1 MLKTAKIF
9 AAVFFGLAV
18 MMLPIG
24 VASVQCHQASRA
36 EQATTVGTAADPGSK
51 KGSPSRISPS
61 APTTPTARM
70 LARRMGS
77 ESWEKLLKRLAIV
90 NSDIATRGIRPFPG
104 TTDKLLTGYHYNEYY
119 DWDLYFENV
128 YLTYFG
134 VTEYCFTNLKM
145 FLDREE
151 PDGYV
156 NRSLIKQR
164 DRQHFKPF
172 LAQLAVMGT
181 KMRGDDYEWA
191 RDKYY
196 DRLRKYIERWF
207 AYDGDHN
214 GLPVWNSADHSGMD
228 NQWSRA
234 GALGAFEV
242 EGVDLACY
250 LVREL
255 RAMAIIAGKLG
266 KRVDKEAYL
275 KHAARLGKLINDVFW
290 DEQDG
295 FYYDRNEKKTQR
307 VKVKSV
313 AAFMPLWAGVA
324 TPRRARRIV
333 KEHLLNDKEF
343 WLKYP
348 IASYAKT
355 EPDYYQGSRNECN
368 WRGST
373 WMPTNYMVFHGLIN
387 YGFKAVAR
395 ELADRT
401 FRMVLEENT
410 VTREY
415 YNAETGA
422 GVGQTQFWGFSVLG
436 YVMPL
441 ELELGYDPTN
451 LETRY
456 KPVVTQHLRVQFPN
470 EHGSTLSRRSN

>member
-1 MLKTAKIF
+1 MTKMAHKQLCPAILLGLVIAVLPVWRLPAAQKYGSPLTEQDVSLKT
-9 AAVFFGLAV
+9 GLDT
-18 MMLPIG
+18 G
-24 VASVQCHQASRA
+24 K
-36 EQATTVGTAADPGSK
+36 GTSAPADV
-51 KGSPSRISPS
+51 SPSVLMSP
-61 APTTPTARM
+61 AGRALEKRVGP
-70 LARRMGS
+70 
-77 ESWEKLLKRLAIV
+77 ENWQKLLKRVATV
-90 NSDIATRGIRPFPG
+90 NSDIATRGIRSFPG

-134 VTEYCFTNLKM
+134 VNDYCFTNLKM
-145 FLDREE
+145 FLGREQ

-191 RDKYY
+191 RGEYY
-196 DRLRKYIERWF
+196 DKLKKYLERWF

-234 GALGAFEV
+234 GALGSFEI

-255 RAMAIIAGKLG
+255 RAMAIIADKLG
-266 KRVDKEAYL
+266 KQDDKKAFL
-275 KHAARLGKLINDVFW
+275 DHATRLGKLINDVFW
-290 DEQDG
+290 DEKDG
-295 FYYDRNEKKTQR
+295 FYYDRNEKKNER

-333 KEHLLNDKEF
+333 KEHLLNEKEF

-348 IASYAKT
+348 VATYAKT
-355 EPDYYQGSRNECN
+355 EPDYYQGSHNECN

-373 WMPTNYMVFHGLIN
+373 WMPTNYMIFHGLVH
-387 YGFKAVAR
+387 YGFKGVAG

-401 FRMVLEENT
+401 FRMVIEENP

-422 GVGQTQFWGFSVLG
+422 GIGQKEFWGFSILG

-441 ELELGYDPTN
+441 ELELGYDPTD
-451 LETRY
+451 LDAPV
-456 KPVVTQHLRVQFPN
+456 KPVVTQHLGLQFPA
-470 EHGSTLSRRSN
+470 SAPSK

>member
-1 MLKTAKIF
+1 MIRMTRKHLCPAILLALVIAVLTVWQLPAQGHRWTALEQDS
-9 AAVFFGLAV
+9 G
-18 MMLPIG
+18 G
-24 VASVQCHQASRA
+24 DSRFDI
-36 EQATTVGTAADPGSK
+36 AD
-51 KGSPSRISPS
+51 R
-61 APTTPTARM
+61 A
-70 LARRMGS
+70 S
-77 ESWEKLLKRLAIV
+77 ESARVSPTVPSSAAARALAKRVGPENWQKLLKRLATV

-134 VTEYCFTNLKM
+134 VDDYCFTNLKM
-145 FLDREE
+145 FLNREA

-181 KMRGDDYEWA
+181 KMRGDNYEWA
-191 RDKYY
+191 RDQYY
-196 DRLRKYIERWF
+196 DKLKKYLERWF
-207 AYDGDHN
+207 AYDGDRN

-255 RAMAIIAGKLG
+255 RAMAIIADKLG
-266 KRVDKEAYL
+266 KKADKEAYL
-275 KHAARLGKLINDVFW
+275 KHAASLGKLINEVFW

-295 FYYDRNEKKTQR
+295 FYYDRNEKKNQR

-333 KEHLLNDKEF
+333 KEHLLNEKEF

-348 IASYAKT
+348 VASYAKT

-373 WMPTNYMVFHGLIN
+373 WMPTNYMVFHGLVH
-387 YGFKAVAR
+387 YGFKATAR
-395 ELADRT
+395 DLADRT
-401 FRMVLEENT
+401 LRMVLEENA

-422 GVGQTQFWGFSVLG
+422 GVGQTQFWGFSILG

-441 ELELGYDPTN
+441 ELELGYDPTD
-451 LETRY
+451 LEAPY
-456 KPVVTQHLRVQFPN
+456 KPVVTQHLGVRFP
-470 EHGSTLSRRSN
+470 EF

>member
-1 MLKTAKIF
+1 MVRRQLCS
-9 AAVFFGLAV
+9 VVLLGLV
-18 MMLPIG
+18 
-24 VASVQCHQASRA
+24 
-36 EQATTVGTAADPGSK
+36 VGTLPMWGLSMESGAGQDVGLQ
-51 KGSPSRISPS
+51 SRVKSARGAGKTSSISHHVPNS
-61 APTTPTARM
+61 PTARALEKRVGPENWQKL
-70 LARRMGS
+70 LAR
-77 ESWEKLLKRLAIV
+77 LATV
-90 NSDIATRGIRPFPG
+90 NSDIATRGIRSFPG
-104 TTDKLLTGYHYNEYY
+104 TTDKLLTGYPYNEYY

-134 VTEYCFTNLKM
+134 VDDYCFTNLKL
-145 FLDREE
+145 FLDREQ

-181 KMRGDDYEWA
+181 SMRGDDYEWA
-191 RDKYY
+191 RAAYY
-196 DRLRKYIERWF
+196 DKLKKYIERWF

-255 RAMAIIAGKLG
+255 RAMAVIADKLG
-266 KRVDKEAYL
+266 KQDDKKEFLA
-275 KHAARLGKLINDVFW
+275 HATRLGKLINDIFW

-295 FYYDRNEKKTQR
+295 FYYDRNEKKNER

-333 KEHLLNDKEF
+333 KEHLLNEKEF

-348 IASYAKT
+348 VASYAKT
-355 EPDYYQGSRNECN
+355 EPDYYQGSHNECN
-368 WRGST
+368 WRGSS
-373 WMPTNYMVFHGLIN
+373 WMPTNYMIFHGLIH
-387 YGFKAVAR
+387 YGFKSVAR
-395 ELADRT
+395 ELADRM
-401 FRMVLEENT
+401 FRMVVEENP

-422 GVGQTQFWGFSVLG
+422 GIGQTQFWGFSALG
-436 YVMPL
+436 YVMLL
-441 ELELGYDPTN
+441 EFELGYDPTD
-451 LETRY
+451 LAG
-456 KPVVTQHLRVQFPN
+456 PVRPVATQHLGVHFQTQ
-470 EHGSTLSRRSN
+470 STARK